1 MEDGTPAAIPY
12 QRVSVRGWIPAASA
26 TFALGTLLGL
36 ALSAAAVF
44 LDASGAI
51 VLALGTAGPLVALA
65 AGGVL
70 QARSGQPAAW
80 SWRITGW
87 ALGCVSLG
95 LWLVVPPI
103 ALAGA
108 VVWCVACLAAAV
120 ALFALPE
127 RRIASAVTLA
137 ALAADAALFVW
148 FYNRMM
154 LQTDFALE
162 PFVAPNA
169 SAFALLWTLALLR
182 GRSGTLFV

>member
-1 MEDGTPAAIPY
+1 MEDGTPAAMPY
-12 QRVSVRGWIPAASA
+12 KRTRVPGWIPAASA
-26 TFALGTLLGL
+26 TFALGTLIGL
-36 ALSAAAVF
+36 ALSAAAVV

-51 VLALGTAGPLVALA
+51 VLALGTVGPFVALS

-70 QARSGQPAAW
+70 QARSCQPAAW
-80 SWRITGW
+80 SWRIVGW

-103 ALAGA
+103 ALTGA
-108 VVWCVACLAAAV
+108 VVWCVACLAAVV
-120 ALFALPE
+120 ALLALPE
-127 RRIASAVTLA
+127 RRIAAAVTLA

-148 FYNRMM
+148 FYDRMM

-182 GRSGTLFV
+182 GRSGRLLL